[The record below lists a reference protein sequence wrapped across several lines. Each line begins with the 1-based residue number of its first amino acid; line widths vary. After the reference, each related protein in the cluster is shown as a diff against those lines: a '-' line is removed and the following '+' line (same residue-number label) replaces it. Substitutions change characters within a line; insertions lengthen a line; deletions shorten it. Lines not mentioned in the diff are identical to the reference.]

1 MTDFIHEQPKEEPEK
16 ASPAPAASEEPELD
30 ERTGQKRVFG
40 YIFIL
45 FIVAFSLLLWS
56 FFMNQRSTDE
66 VLSELRGNTGAMQT
80 AMERNIELEKQ
91 IDAMEQEMD
100 TLSEEK
106 ISLEGKLAEA
116 QTTLN
121 RREEESQ
128 ALRASRDV
136 CYAQILMDE
145 GNHEAAAVTLALWN
159 TAELRKA
166 LDSPE
171 AAAQTDS
178 EPPDAIKTRF
188 DAMVEQLAGEGYLTV
203 AAEGQ
208 LKYWHIDRSN
218 ESLALSHSVAERG
231 ALSVSES

>member
-1 MTDFIHEQPKEEPEK
+1 MTDFIHEQPKEEPENV
-16 ASPAPAASEEPELD
+16 SPAPAAPEESELD

-66 VLSELRGNTGAMQT
+66 VLSELRGSTGAMQT

-91 IDAMEQEMD
+91 MDAMEQDMD
-100 TLSEEK
+100 ELTEEK
-106 ISLEGKLAEA
+106 TALEGKLAEA
-116 QTTLN
+116 QETLDQK
-121 RREEESQ
+121 EEEIR

-136 CYAQILMDE
+136 CYAQILMDG

-188 DAMVEQLAGEGYLTV
+188 DAMVEQLAGEGYLSL
-203 AAEGQ
+203 AADGQ
-208 LKYWHIDRSN
+208 LKYWHVDRSN
-218 ESLALSHSVAERG
+218 
-231 ALSVSES
+231 

>member
-16 ASPAPAASEEPELD
+16 ASPAPAAPEEPELD

-66 VLSELRGNTGAMQT
+66 VLSELRGSTGAMQT

-91 IDAMEQEMD
+91 MDAMEQEMD
-100 TLSEEK
+100 ALAEEK
-106 ISLEGKLAEA
+106 TALEDKLAEV
-116 QTTLN
+116 QTTIG
-121 RREEESQ
+121 EKDEESL

-145 GNHEAAAVTLALWN
+145 ENHEAAAVTLALWN

-166 LDSPE
+166 LESPE
-171 AAAQTDS
+171 AAIETAGESPET
-178 EPPDAIKTRF
+178 IKTRF
-188 DAMVEQLAGEGYLTV
+188 DAMVEQLAGEGYLTIS
-203 AAEGQ
+203 ADGQ
-208 LKYWHIDRSN
+208 LKYWHVDRSN
-218 ESLALSHSVAERG
+218 
-231 ALSVSES
+231 

>member
-1 MTDFIHEQPKEEPEK
+1 MTDFIHEHPKEEPENV
-16 ASPAPAASEEPELD
+16 SSAPAAPEESELD

-66 VLSELRGNTGAMQT
+66 VLSELRGSTGAMQT

-91 IDAMEQEMD
+91 MDAMEQDMD
-100 TLSEEK
+100 ELTEEK
-106 ISLEGKLAEA
+106 TALEGKLAEA
-116 QTTLN
+116 QETLDQK
-121 RREEESQ
+121 EEKIR

-136 CYAQILMDE
+136 CYAQILMDG

-159 TAELRKA
+159 TAELRIA
-166 LDSPE
+166 LESPE

-178 EPPDAIKTRF
+178 EPPEAIKTRL

-203 AAEGQ
+203 AADGQ
-208 LKYWHIDRSN
+208 LKYWHVDRSN
-218 ESLALSHSVAERG
+218 
-231 ALSVSES
+231 

>member
-1 MTDFIHEQPKEEPEK
+1 MTDFIHERPKEEPENV
-16 ASPAPAASEEPELD
+16 SPAPAAPEESELD

-66 VLSELRGNTGAMQT
+66 VLSELRGSTGAMQT

-91 IDAMEQEMD
+91 MDAMEQDMD
-100 TLSEEK
+100 ELTEEK
-106 ISLEGKLAEA
+106 TALEGKLAEA
-116 QTTLN
+116 QETLDQK
-121 RREEESQ
+121 EEEIR

-136 CYAQILMDE
+136 CYAQILMDG

-159 TAELRKA
+159 TAELRTA
-166 LDSPE
+166 LESPE

-178 EPPDAIKTRF
+178 EPPEAIKTRL
-188 DAMVEQLAGEGYLTV
+188 DAMVEQLAGEGYLTIS
-203 AAEGQ
+203 ADGQ
-208 LKYWHIDRSN
+208 LKYWHVDRSN
-218 ESLALSHSVAERG
+218 
-231 ALSVSES
+231 